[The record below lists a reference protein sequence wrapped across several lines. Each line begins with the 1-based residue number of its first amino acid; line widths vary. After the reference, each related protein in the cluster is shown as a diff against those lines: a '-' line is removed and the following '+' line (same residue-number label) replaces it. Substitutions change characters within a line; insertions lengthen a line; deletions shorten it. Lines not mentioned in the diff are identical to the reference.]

1 MHGNP
6 VVMAHCQF
14 DANGKCR
21 ICGFQGL
28 PGSRSRLCKA
38 PPSAHRCIHRGNQLR
53 TQQCS
58 TCSGTV
64 KVKVFACAMHGECEL
79 ANKLKDVR
87 RCGKCDDFQSAEMN
101 SQPQT

>member
-1 MHGNP
+1 MNY
-6 VVMAHCQF
+6 CQF
-14 DANGKCR
+14 GADSKCR

-28 PGSRSRLCKA
+28 PGSRLRLCKA
-38 PPSAHRCIHRGNQLR
+38 AANAHRCVHLGGLLR
-53 TQQCS
+53 TQQCP

-64 KVKVFACAMHGECEL
+64 KVKVFACTIHGECEL

-87 RCGKCDDFQSAEMN
+87 RCGTCDDFQSAEMN